1 MSLDGQILYWIQE
14 NLRSSWMNE
23 IMQAISDSVWLLPVF
38 LLVLCGFKKTRKIG
52 ISLFVSY
59 LVCFLL
65 NSYGIKPFFS
75 RIRPFMQ
82 YDVLHLIGPVPGGSS
97 FPSSHTAAAFSV
109 FWMIVWQKKKGWI
122 WAGLMYGLLVGFSR
136 MYLGAHYQTDILG
149 GIVSA
154 AIGSYLAYFC
164 IKKEKWFNISHRS
177 QE

>member
-109 FWMIVWQKKKGWI
+109 FWMIVWLFKNVFGSALSIRYFGWDRFGGDWKLSCVFLHKKRE
-122 WAGLMYGLLVGFSR
+122 MVQHFS
-136 MYLGAHYQTDILG
+136 
-149 GIVSA
+149 
-154 AIGSYLAYFC
+154 
-164 IKKEKWFNISHRS
+164 
-177 QE
+177 

>member
-65 NSYGIKPFFS
+65 NSYGIKPFFFTHTTVHA
-75 RIRPFMQ
+75 IRCSAFDRTGSWRLFLSFFA
-82 YDVLHLIGPVPGGSS
+82 YGSGFFRVL
-97 FPSSHTAAAFSV
+97 
-109 FWMIVWQKKKGWI
+109 
-122 WAGLMYGLLVGFSR
+122 
-136 MYLGAHYQTDILG
+136 DDC
-149 GIVSA
+149 
-154 AIGSYLAYFC
+154 LA
-164 IKKEKWFNISHRS
+164 KKERLDMGWFDVWTSRWLFKNVFGSALSIRYFGWDRFGGDWKLSCVFLHKKREMVQHFS
-177 QE
+177 